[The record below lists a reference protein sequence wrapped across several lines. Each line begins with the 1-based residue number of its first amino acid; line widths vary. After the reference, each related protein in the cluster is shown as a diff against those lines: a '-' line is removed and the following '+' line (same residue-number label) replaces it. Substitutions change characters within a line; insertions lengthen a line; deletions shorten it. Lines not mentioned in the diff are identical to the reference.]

1 MERVA
6 RCPDRPA
13 RAGKRSPATS
23 IPRLAVLG
31 GVLAALLGV
40 ARCDCG
46 GGDDGTTCRTA
57 AECPDGWQCVANV
70 CVRPDAGTDGDADA
84 EADAGED
91 ADAPPESDVDGAAED
106 GGCPSGLFCGS
117 PPACCAAGDECIEG
131 LCVPPC
137 ASGVRCGVTLDRCC
151 AATEVCLGEACTA
164 PGDPCT
170 DSFDCPEDFFCEPTL
185 GRCLPQLDPLT
196 CEVRRTPEP
205 FEVLLEWSWT
215 ASTTAPAY
223 DQPIAAPVVIDLDGD
238 LDPEVL
244 VSCARQGD
252 WQDAVL
258 RALDGDD
265 GTERWAVAETA
276 LHLNGRASIAAGD
289 IDGDGHPEILGTATS
304 TPSAILAFEHDGTL
318 QWRSTDAL
326 GNPTTYTGVSKGIA
340 LADLN
345 GDGRPEIVAGGVVLD
360 ANGHELWSRG
370 GMEGDN
376 SYGGG
381 QPTVADLDLDTVPE
395 VVTGARAWRADG
407 TLLWDGG
414 APDGYPAVADFAG
427 LGLPFVAVVGVG
439 TVRILRGGD
448 GSLFWGPVSIPGGGR
463 GGPPTV
469 ADFDGD
475 GRPEIGVAGGASY
488 SVYDPDGA
496 EPIRWSRATQDAS
509 SNATGSSVFDF
520 EGDGVAEVVY
530 CDECFMRVYRGTDG
544 EVLLEIPNT
553 SATINEYPL
562 VVDVDADGNSEIVV
576 VANDYGAYSPPWDQ
590 CLSRPGF
597 TTPRH
602 GVFVYGD
609 VHDRWVRTR
618 RIWNQHAYHVT
629 NVAADG
635 SIPRVEENNWT
646 TAGLNNFRQNVQGSG
661 VYNAPDLT
669 VIGLSADLTNCPV
682 SATLAARV
690 ANRGSLGVAAGVP
703 VAFYEGTPAAPGPLL
718 GVART
723 AVPLLPGAST
733 LVTLDVPLDAGP
745 TYDFFVVV
753 DDDGAGAGATVE
765 CDETNNRAAIA
776 DLDCLL
782 L

>member
-1 MERVA
+1 MERGA
-6 RCPDRPA
+6 RGPNRRREGGLGESRAA
-13 RAGKRSPATS
+13 RQCGVTVGCA
-23 IPRLAVLG
+23 LAVLLG
-31 GVLAALLGV
+31 GV
-40 ARCDCG
+40 RCDCG
-46 GGDDGTTCRTA
+46 GGDGGASCRTA
-57 AECPDGWQCVANV
+57 TDCPDGWVCVAGH
-70 CVRPDAGTDGDADA
+70 CVRPDAGTDANADA
-84 EADAGED
+84 EAEAGDGVETSGET
-91 ADAPPESDVDGAAED
+91 DAPTDDA
-106 GGCPSGLFCGS
+106 GCPSGLFCGS

-137 ASGVRCGVTLDRCC
+137 ASGVRCGATLDLCC
-151 AATEVCLGEACTA
+151 AAAEVCLGEACTA
-164 PGDPCT
+164 PGDPCA

-215 ASTTAPAY
+215 GSTTAPTY

-238 LDPEVL
+238 RDPEVL

-265 GTERWAVAETA
+265 GTERWAVDAA
-276 LHLNGRASIAAGD
+276 AWHLNGRASIAAGD
-289 IDGDGHPEILGTATS
+289 IDGDGRPEIVGTAAS
-304 TPSAILAFEHDGTL
+304 TPSAILAFEHDGTPK
-318 QWRSTDAL
+318 WRSTDAA
-326 GNPTTYTGVSKGIA
+326 GNPTTYDGISKGIA
-340 LADLN
+340 LADLD
-345 GDGRPEIVAGGVVLD
+345 GDGSPEVVAGGVVLD
-360 ANGHELWSRG
+360 ANGRERWSRG

-376 SYGGG
+376 NYGGG
-381 QPTVADLDLDTVPE
+381 QPTVADLDLNTVPE
-395 VVTGARAWRADG
+395 VVTGARVWQADG
-407 TLLWDGG
+407 TLMWDGG

-427 LGLPFVAVVGVG
+427 LGLPFVAVVGNG
-439 TVRILRGGD
+439 TVRILRGAD

-496 EPIRWSRATQDAS
+496 EPIRWSRETQDES

-530 CDECFMRVYRGTDG
+530 CDECFMRVYRGIDG
-544 EVLLEIPNT
+544 EVLLEIPNS

-562 VVDVDADGNSEIVV
+562 VVDVDGDGNSEIVV
-576 VANDYGAYSPPWDQ
+576 VANDSAARTPPFDR
-590 CLSRPGF
+590 CFSRPGF
-597 TTPRH
+597 DAPRH
-602 GVFVYGD
+602 GVFAYGD
-609 VHDRWVRTR
+609 AHDRWVRTR

-635 SIPRVEENNWT
+635 SIPRIEENNWT

-669 VIGLSADLTNCPV
+669 VIGLAADLTNCPA

-690 ANRGSLGVAAGVP
+690 ANRGSLGVAAGIP
-703 VAFYEGTPAAPGPLL
+703 VAFYEGTLAAPGPLL
-718 GVART
+718 GVVRT

-733 LVTLDVPLDAGP
+733 LVTLDVPLGPGP
-745 TYDFFVVV
+745 TYAFFVVV
-753 DDDGAGAGATVE
+753 DDDGAGAGTTVE
-765 CDETNNRAAIA
+765 CDETNNRGSIA